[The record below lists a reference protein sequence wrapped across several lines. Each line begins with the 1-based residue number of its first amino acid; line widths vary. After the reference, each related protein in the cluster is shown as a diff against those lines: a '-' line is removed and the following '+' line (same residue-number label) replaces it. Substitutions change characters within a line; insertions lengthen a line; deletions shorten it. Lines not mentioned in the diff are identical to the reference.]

1 MDHKPIAAGG
11 SSFDKIDSV
20 RFFNAIKLRPGMVF
34 LDVACGYG
42 YYALA
47 AFDYVGSQ
55 GRVYAVDL
63 WQEGLIELASQIK
76 HRKIAT
82 VLPVLA
88 NATQCIPL
96 KTSCADICLLAT
108 VLHDF
113 VAEKTDDRVLKEIE
127 RILKQGGRFAVI
139 EFEKVES
146 HPGPPLSI
154 RLAPNTVT
162 EIVSRYGFQWQMTE
176 PIGLVH
182 YLSIFINTK
191 ADR

>member
-11 SSFDKIDSV
+11 SSFDQIDSV

-47 AFDYVGSQ
+47 AFNYVGTQ
-55 GRVYAVDL
+55 GRIYAVDL
-63 WQEGLIELASQIK
+63 WQEGLIKLVSQIK
-76 HRKIAT
+76 QQKIST

-113 VAEKTDDRVLKEIE
+113 VAERTEDGVLKEIE

-154 RLAPNTVT
+154 RLAPKTVT
-162 EIVSRYGFQWQMTE
+162 EIVSRYGFQWQTTE
-176 PIGLVH
+176 PIGPVH

-191 ADR
+191 AE